1 MPKSAPTHPNKGQSS
16 IIPQIEKLLTEQTSV
31 ILQAVDEIDDLSC
44 GRRNDEFGG
53 HQKLL
58 FERRGRS
65 EDLNV

>member
-1 MPKSAPTHPNKGQSS
+1 M
-16 IIPQIEKLLTEQTSV
+16 